1 MNNFF
6 NYFRRS
12 LSLKLSLVIVLLTVS
27 VFMAAL
33 SILYTQSRSKIKEEV
48 VRCTSSALNTTTM
61 RVIRY
66 LHGIEDATNVN
77 AWLIEENFTPET
89 ALKYSRQ
96 IVLNNGNVDGCSV
109 TAAPDVFPQY
119 GRYFSAYSIKRDG
132 SVVTAREAEYEYFE
146 KPWYKNAVEAGGAC
160 WIDPYDDYIEG
171 TLSANDAIASYSKPL
186 YDAKGNLLGVV
197 STDVSLSR
205 LTKVITATVP
215 FKDAFY
221 VMLNKEGH
229 FLVSPDS
236 TMVLGESLFEMAD
249 PSICPDVVALGHEM
263 VTGKKGSL
271 EIKIHGV
278 PYLVSYNPLP
288 SANWSLALVCPR
300 NEMFHSY
307 NRLTYLILPL
317 LILGLLIILLLSYL
331 AVDLAV
337 RPLNRLVA
345 RTKSIAEGD
354 FDEFIP
360 ESDRTDVVGNLQNSF
375 RKMQLS
381 LKKHVSDVGRLNAE
395 TEQRNKELLIA
406 RQQAEEGVKK
416 KDIFIQNMTHQIRT
430 PLNIILGFAQVVR
443 DGFKAQSSDDMRS
456 ILDTMHHNSMLLSR
470 MVLMLYDSSETGYS
484 EELHSLKD
492 EVGCNQIVQEC
503 IAALNGRFP
512 DVPVGY
518 ETEVPDSLKM
528 QINKVYLMRTLLE
541 MAHNAVKFSDGKN
554 IKICVRRADKT
565 AVHFIV
571 EDTGPGIP
579 EENRIQ
585 MFEPFTKLNDLSE
598 GLGLGLPLCKRHAV
612 TMGGDLILDTSYHDG
627 CRLVLEL
634 PCMEG

>member
-27 VFMAAL
+27 VFIAAL

-48 VRCTSSALNTTTM
+48 VRRTSSTLNTTSM

-66 LHGIEDATNVN
+66 LHGIEDATNIN
-77 AWLIEENFTPET
+77 AWLIEEGFSPET
-89 ALKYSRQ
+89 ALNYSRQ
-96 IVLNNGNVDGCSV
+96 IVQNNGNVDGCQIA
-109 TAAPDVFPQY
+109 AAPDVFPQC
-119 GRYFSAYSIKRDG
+119 GRYFSVRTVRKDG
-132 SVVTAREAEYEYFE
+132 VTVSAREADYDYFE
-146 KPWYKNAVEAGGAC
+146 MPWYKNAVEAGSAC
-160 WIDPYDDYIEG
+160 WVDPDVENVEDS
-171 TLSANDAIASYSKPL
+171 LAASKVIASYSKPL
-186 YDAKGNLLGVV
+186 YDTKGDLLGVV
-197 STDVSLSR
+197 STGVSISR
-205 LTKVITATVP
+205 LTNVITASVP

-229 FLVSPDS
+229 FLVGPDS
-236 TMVLGESLFEMAD
+236 TMLLNKTLFEMAD
-249 PSICPDVVALGHEM
+249 VSKCPDVIALGHEM
-263 VTGKKGSL
+263 VTGKKGNL
-271 EIKIHGV
+271 EITIHRI
-278 PYLVSYNPLP
+278 PYLVSYTPLTN
-288 SANWSLALVCPR
+288 ANWSLALVCPR
-300 NEMFHSY
+300 QEMFRSY
-307 NRLTYLILPL
+307 NRLTYLVTPL
-317 LILGLLIILLLSYL
+317 IILGLLIILLLSYL

-345 RTKSIAEGD
+345 RTRSIAEGD

-360 ESDRTDVVGNLQNSF
+360 ESDRTDVVGNLQNNF

-381 LKKHVSDVGRLNAE
+381 LKKHVSDVSRLNAE
-395 TEQRNKELLIA
+395 TEQRNKELVIA
-406 RQQAEEGVKK
+406 RRQAEEGVRK
-416 KDIFIQNMTHQIRT
+416 KDVFIQNMTHQIRT
-430 PLNIILGFAQVVR
+430 PLNIILGFAQIVR
-443 DGFKAQSSDDMRS
+443 DGFKNQSADDMRS
-456 ILDTMHHNSMLLSR
+456 ILNTMRHNSMLLSR

-492 EVGCNQIVQEC
+492 ELSCNQVALEC
-503 IAALNGRFP
+503 IAALKGRFP
-512 DVPVGY
+512 NVPVGF
-518 ETEVPDSLKM
+518 ETEVPNSLMM

-554 IKICVRRADKT
+554 IKICVRRADKS
-565 AVHFIV
+565 VHFVV

-579 EENRIQ
+579 EENRVQ

-627 CRLVLEL
+627 CRLILEL
-634 PCMEG
+634 PCLEG